1 MQLSTDGDTHRT
13 VIAASGDLDI
23 TTAPEFRAALHRVVD
38 EGAKTLVVDLTG
50 VGFLDSTTLGVLV
63 GVHKRLTEPGAGLQL
78 VCPRA
83 ALLRIFELTGLD
95 RVFAI
100 YPSLAAVPN

>member
-1 MQLSTDGDTHRT
+1 MQLSTAGDTHRT

-23 TTAPEFRAALHRVVD
+23 GTAVELRAALHRVVD
-38 EGAKTLVVDLTG
+38 EGAKALVVDLTA

-63 GVHKRLTEPGAGLQL
+63 SVHKRLVEVGSGLQL

-83 ALLRIFELTGLD
+83 ALLRIFQLTGLD
-95 RVFAI
+95 RLFAI
-100 YPSLAAVPN
+100 YPSLVAVPN